1 MKNRKVKKAI
11 FRSKSEYDLIFCL
24 FKKQIKTVCT
34 CPCVCV
40 CVMSGRP
47 HTTEGG
53 SLKNKSNI
61 TESLP
66 QE

>member
-1 MKNRKVKKAI
+1 MVHLNILTYIVMKNRKVKKAI

-40 CVMSGRP
+40 YALCL
-47 HTTEGG
+47 EGHIP
-53 SLKNKSNI
+53 LR
-61 TESLP
+61 E
-66 QE
+66 EV